1 MFFLILVRKGYLN
14 KEKQNVLL
22 PLTSSKDQQEGLLL
36 VRARWVYDYL
46 AFRLTIIMFVTEVS
60 WGMYSIVSNKSG
72 WGSLG

>member
-1 MFFLILVRKGYLN
+1 MFFSIVVRKGYLN

-46 AFRLTIIMFVTEVS
+46 AFRLTIIMYTTEVS
-60 WGMYSIVSNKSG
+60 MVSTFQ
-72 WGSLG
+72 

>member
-14 KEKQNVLL
+14 KEKQNVSIIT
-22 PLTSSKDQQEGLLL
+22 PSFITGST
-36 VRARWVYDYL
+36 R
-46 AFRLTIIMFVTEVS
+46 RLTACKSKVGVRLSCISTYHNHVS